1 MFLLRVF
8 GGASLEDGSG
18 VMIGRA
24 VQRRRLAL
32 LAILALEHPRAVPR
46 DKLVAWLWPEHDA
59 ERARHLL
66 RDSLYLLRNA
76 LGEDTLP
83 SVGDTL
89 RLNPQHLRC
98 DVWDFE
104 EALAQGRPE
113 AAVLTYS
120 GRLLDGFHPGGGPE
134 LEHWVDAQRD
144 RLARAYAQALEQLAE
159 NASAETDHQA
169 AVGWWR
175 RLAADDP
182 YNARVT
188 LRLMQ
193 ALDAAG
199 DRAGAL
205 QQARIHAVLLE
216 QEFGAGPDPEVDAL
230 AERLRT
236 APIVSARLPGPSRAD
251 HHGGAEH
258 SIRHDPQLEAMATPL
273 AAHVGAAP
281 VSGSGDTPTP
291 PAAHVGAAP
300 ASASAPAPS
309 PASAR
314 RPLRRRAV
322 VLTVAV
328 AAAMG
333 LATVVWA
340 ILLVPDTNPR
350 SSAVTSAAAV
360 SPKSIAVLPCLNLSG
375 DPEQEYFSDG
385 LTEELTGVLAGMH
398 SLQVVARTSAFAFKG
413 VDRDIREIG
422 KTLNVGTILEC
433 SVRRA
438 GERVRVTAQLIN
450 AVDGFHLWTE
460 TYEREGTDVFAI
472 QTDLAL
478 RIARALEA
486 ELTPVERARV
496 ARRPTASPEA
506 HALYQKGRYFWNQ
519 RTASGYARA
528 IEYYERAIAADPDYA
543 EAYAGLATV
552 YSMQGI
558 FDIITPEEATERT
571 RVNALKA
578 LELDPDIAEAHTV
591 LGGYYQAHVWD
602 SEAAEREHLRALE
615 LDPNYSTA
623 HFWYGNFLT
632 SMHRFEEAI
641 AHKTMAVELDPL
653 SAQLSW
659 ALGITFLVAGR
670 TDEALV
676 HFRNAVEL
684 DSLYT
689 PAHAGI
695 GAVFEARGQLEEA
708 ARVYQRSD
716 RVGLARALGLLGRK
730 DEARVILQELQA
742 DAARTGVYA
751 PWVATVFPAVDDI
764 DGAINWLEHSY
775 RQRHP
780 ALRFIGGPGF
790 DLLERDPRFRDLR
803 RRIGLPP

>member
-1 MFLLRVF
+1 MFLLRLF
-8 GGASLEDGSG
+8 GGASLEDATRLVS
-18 VMIGRA
+18 GRA

-32 LAILALEHPRAVPR
+32 LAILALEHPRAVGR
-46 DKLVAWLWPEHDA
+46 DKLIAWLWPEHDT

-76 LGEDTLP
+76 LGEHALP
-83 SVGDTL
+83 SMGDEL

-98 DVWDFE
+98 DIWDFE
-104 EALAQGRPE
+104 EALAEERPD
-113 AAVLTYS
+113 AAILMHA
-120 GRLLDGFHPGGGPE
+120 GPLLDGFHPGGAPE
-134 LEHWVDAQRD
+134 LEHWIDAQRE
-144 RLARAYAQALEQLAE
+144 RLDRAYARALEQLAE
-159 NASAETDHQA
+159 TASAGADHRA
-169 AVGWWR
+169 AVEWWR
-175 RLAADDP
+175 RLAANDP

-193 ALDAAG
+193 ALEAAG

-216 QEFGAGPDPEVDAL
+216 QEFGADPDPEVDAL
-230 AERLRT
+230 AEWLRT
-236 APIVSARLPGPSRAD
+236 APAARGQLLSSTN
-251 HHGGAEH
+251 HGRGAEH
-258 SIRHDPQLEAMATPL
+258 SASDDPQLEPPSTLPTAE
-273 AAHVGAAP
+273 
-281 VSGSGDTPTP
+281 VS
-291 PAAHVGAAP
+291 
-300 ASASAPAPS
+300 SAPATQIEPAVPAVPLGATPEEPGS
-309 PASAR
+309 PR
-314 RPLRRRAV
+314 WRLRRRVVVLPVLVAAGVGLAVLVSAMLLRSETRAHAGAVTAAV
-322 VLTVAV
+322 VA
-328 AAAMG
+328 
-333 LATVVWA
+333 
-340 ILLVPDTNPR
+340 
-350 SSAVTSAAAV
+350 
-360 SPKSIAVLPCLNLSG
+360 SPKSIAVLPCANLSA
-375 DPEQEYFSDG
+375 DPDQEYFSDG

-398 SLQVVARTSAFAFKG
+398 SLRVVARTSAFAFKG
-413 VDRDIREIG
+413 DNRDIREIAG
-422 KTLNVGTILEC
+422 TLNVGTILEC

-450 AVDGFHLWTE
+450 AADGFHLWAE

-478 RIARALEA
+478 RIAGALEA
-486 ELTPVERARV
+486 ELTPVERARL

-528 IEYYERAIAADPDYA
+528 IDYYERAIAADPGYA

-558 FDIITPEEATERT
+558 FDILTPEEASERT

-578 LELDPDIAEAHTV
+578 LELDPDVAEAHTV
-591 LGGYYQAHVWD
+591 LGGYYQAHAWD

-632 SMHRFEEAI
+632 AMRRFEEAI
-641 AHKTMAVELDPL
+641 AHKTKAVELDPL
-653 SAQLSW
+653 SSQLSW
-659 ALGITFLVAGR
+659 ALGITFLSAR
-670 TDEALV
+670 RPDEALE

-684 DSLYT
+684 DSLYI

-695 GAVFEARGQLEEA
+695 GAVFEARGQFEEA
-708 ARVYQRSD
+708 VRVYQRTD

-730 DEARVILQELQA
+730 DEARKILGELQA
-742 DAARTGVYA
+742 DAARTGVYT
-751 PWVATVFPAVDDI
+751 PWVATVFPAVDDM
-764 DGAINWLEHSY
+764 DGAITWLEHSY

-780 ALRFIGGPGF
+780 SLRFLGGPAF
-790 DLLERDPRFRDLR
+790 DRLEADPRFRDLR

>member
-1 MFLLRVF
+1 MFLLRLF
-8 GGASLEDGSG
+8 GGASLEDGSR
-18 VMIGRA
+18 VLSGRA

-32 LAILALEHPRAVPR
+32 LAILALEHPGAVAR
-46 DKLVAWLWPEHDA
+46 DKLIAWLWPEHDT

-76 LGEDTLP
+76 LGEDALP

-89 RLNPQHLRC
+89 RLNPYRLRC
-98 DVWDFE
+98 DIWDFE
-104 EALAQGRPE
+104 EALAQERPE
-113 AAVLTYS
+113 AAILTYT
-120 GRLLDGFHPGGGPE
+120 GRLLDGFHPGGAPD
-134 LEHWVDAQRD
+134 LEHWIDAQRE
-144 RLARAYAQALEQLAE
+144 RLARAYAQALEHLAE
-159 NASAETDHQA
+159 IASAGTDHRV
-169 AVGWWR
+169 AVEWWR
-175 RLAADDP
+175 RLAAHDL

-193 ALDAAG
+193 ALEAAG

-216 QEFGAGPDPEVDAL
+216 QEFGAEPDPDVDAL

-236 APIVSARLPGPSRAD
+236 APVVRAPLPTLSSRDRARA
-251 HHGGAEH
+251 AED
-258 SIRHDPQLEAMATPL
+258 S
-273 AAHVGAAP
+273 
-281 VSGSGDTPTP
+281 VSGPQVEATATP

-300 ASASAPAPS
+300 VAVSAEAPESTAP
-309 PASAR
+309 
-314 RPLRRRAV
+314 RRRLRSRAV
-322 VLTVAV
+322 LPPVAV
-328 AAAMG
+328 AGGVG
-333 LATVVWA
+333 LAAVISA
-340 ILLVPDTNPR
+340 ILLLPETNAH
-350 SSAVTSAAAV
+350 SGAVAEAAAG
-360 SPKSIAVLPCLNLSG
+360 SPKSIAVLPCANLSG

-385 LTEELTGVLAGMH
+385 LTEELTGILAGMH
-398 SLQVVARTSAFAFKG
+398 SLRVVARTSAFAFKG
-413 VDRDIREIG
+413 DDRDIREIA
-422 KTLNVGTILEC
+422 KTLNVSTVLEC

-438 GERVRVTAQLIN
+438 DERVRVSAQLIN
-450 AVDGFHLWTE
+450 GADGFHLWAD

-478 RIARALEA
+478 RIASALEA
-486 ELTPVERARV
+486 RLTPVERARL

-519 RTASGYARA
+519 RTGSGYARA
-528 IEYYERAIAADPDYA
+528 IEYYERAIAADPGYA

-558 FDIITPEEATERT
+558 FDILTPDEASERT

-578 LELDPDIAEAHTV
+578 LELDPDVAEAHTV

-602 SEAAEREHLRALE
+602 SEAAERHHLRALE

-623 HFWYGNFLT
+623 HFWYGNMLT

-641 AHKTMAVELDPL
+641 AHKRMAVELDPL
-653 SAQLSW
+653 SSQLSW
-659 ALGITFLVAGR
+659 ALGITFLAAR
-670 TDEALV
+670 RPDEALE

-684 DSLYT
+684 DSMYI

-695 GAVFEARGQLEEA
+695 GAVYEFTGQLEEA
-708 ARVYQRSD
+708 VHVYQRTD
-716 RVGLARALGLLGRK
+716 RVSLARALGRLGRK
-730 DEARVILQELQA
+730 DEARKILAEFQA
-742 DAARTGVYA
+742 DAARTGVYP
-751 PWVATVFPAVDDI
+751 PWVATVFPAVDDT

-775 RQRHP
+775 QQRHP
-780 ALRFIGGPGF
+780 ALRFLGGPGF
-790 DLLERDPRFRDLR
+790 DRLEHDPRYRDLR

>member
-1 MFLLRVF
+1 MFLLRLF
-8 GGASLEDGSG
+8 GGASLEDESG
-18 VMIGRA
+18 LLAGRA

-32 LAILALEHPRAVPR
+32 LAILALEHPRAVGR
-46 DKLVAWLWPEHDA
+46 DRLIAWLWPEHDT

-76 LGEDTLP
+76 LGEDVLP
-83 SVGDTL
+83 SAGDEL
-89 RLNPQHLRC
+89 RLDPLRLRC
-98 DVWDFE
+98 DTWDFE
-104 EALAQGRPE
+104 EALAQGRTE
-113 AAVLTYS
+113 AA
-120 GRLLDGFHPGGGPE
+120 LLAYAGPLLEGFHPGGAPE
-134 LEHWVDAQRD
+134 LEHWIDAQRE
-144 RLARAYAQALEQLAE
+144 RLARAHAMALELMAE
-159 NASAETDHQA
+159 AASAASDHQA

-193 ALDAAG
+193 ALEAAG

-216 QEFGAGPDPEVDAL
+216 QEFGAEPDPDVEAL

-236 APIVSARLPGPSRAD
+236 AP
-251 HHGGAEH
+251 
-258 SIRHDPQLEAMATPL
+258 SIRGGRPASEDRGRGTQLSAPDEPGADAPATPPPAHL
-273 AAHVGAAP
+273 AADP
-281 VSGSGDTPTP
+281 V
-291 PAAHVGAAP
+291 A
-300 ASASAPAPS
+300 ASAGPAEPR
-309 PASAR
+309 ASRRR
-314 RPLRRRAV
+314 RPRWAV
-322 VLTVAV
+322 VLPVAAGVGVTAV
-328 AAAMG
+328 AS
-333 LATVVWA
+333 A
-340 ILLVPDTNPR
+340 ILLLPK
-350 SSAVTSAAAV
+350 TSAPSGAV
-360 SPKSIAVLPCLNLSG
+360 AEATADSAKSIAVLPCVNLSG

-385 LTEELTGVLAGMH
+385 LTEELTGVLAGVH
-398 SLQVVARTSAFAFKG
+398 SLRVVARTSAFAFKG
-413 VDRDIREIG
+413 DDRDVREIA

-438 GERVRVTAQLIN
+438 GQRVRVTAQLID
-450 AVDGFHLWTE
+450 AADGFHLWAE

-472 QTDLAL
+472 QADLAL
-478 RIARALEA
+478 RIAGALEA
-486 ELTPVERARV
+486 ELTPVERARL

-519 RTASGYARA
+519 RTASGYARS
-528 IEYYERAIAADPDYA
+528 IEFYERAIAADPGYA

-558 FDIITPEEATERT
+558 FDILAPDQASERT

-591 LGGYYQAHVWD
+591 LGGYYQAHAWD

-632 SMHRFEEAI
+632 SMHRFDEAI
-641 AHKTMAVELDPL
+641 AHKKRAIELEPL
-653 SAQLSW
+653 SSQLSW
-659 ALGITFLVAGR
+659 ALGITFLAAKR
-670 TDEALV
+670 PDEALE

-708 ARVYQRSD
+708 VRIYQRSD
-716 RVGLARALGLLGRK
+716 RIGLARALGLLGRK
-730 DEARVILQELQA
+730 EEAREMLAEFEA

-751 PWVATVFPAVDDI
+751 PWVATVFPAIDDV
-764 DGAINWLEHSY
+764 DGAIDWLERSY

-780 ALRFIGGPGF
+780 ALRFLGGPGF
-790 DLLERDPRFRDLR
+790 DRLERDPRFRDLR
-803 RRIGLPP
+803 RRIGLPT

>member
-1 MFLLRVF
+1 MFLLRLF
-8 GGASLEDGSG
+8 GGASLEDGSRLLS
-18 VMIGRA
+18 GRA

-32 LAILALEHPRAVPR
+32 LAILALEHPRAVGR
-46 DKLVAWLWPEHDA
+46 DKLIAWLWPEHDT

-76 LGEDTLP
+76 LGEDALP
-83 SVGDTL
+83 SVGDDL
-89 RLNPQHLRC
+89 RLNPQRLRC
-98 DVWDFE
+98 DTWDFE
-104 EALAQGRPE
+104 EALAQERPD
-113 AAVLTYS
+113 AAILAYA
-120 GRLLDGFHPGGGPE
+120 GPLLDGFHPGGSSE
-134 LEHWVDAQRD
+134 LEHWIDAQRE

-159 NASAETDHQA
+159 NASAGTDRKA

-193 ALDAAG
+193 ALEAAG

-216 QEFGAGPDPEVDAL
+216 QEFGAAPDPEVDAL
-230 AERLRT
+230 AERLRN
-236 APIVSARLPGPSRAD
+236 APAVRAPLPTLSSEDRGRGGEHFVPNDRQVEAAALPPADYVGDAPVAVSA
-251 HHGGAEH
+251 
-258 SIRHDPQLEAMATPL
+258 EAPE
-273 AAHVGAAP
+273 
-281 VSGSGDTPTP
+281 
-291 PAAHVGAAP
+291 
-300 ASASAPAPS
+300 

-314 RPLRRRAV
+314 RRLPRRAV
-322 VLTVAV
+322 VLPVAV
-328 AAAMG
+328 AAGVG
-333 LATVVWA
+333 LAAVVSA
-340 ILLVPDTNPR
+340 ILLLPETNAH
-350 SSAVTSAAAV
+350 SGAVTEAAAG
-360 SPKSIAVLPCLNLSG
+360 SAKSIAVLPCVNLSG

-398 SLQVVARTSAFAFKG
+398 SLRVVARTSAFAFKG
-413 VDRDIREIG
+413 DDRDIREIAQ
-422 KTLNVGTILEC
+422 TLNVGTILEC

-450 AVDGFHLWTE
+450 AADGFHLWAE

-478 RIARALEA
+478 RIAGALEA
-486 ELTPVERARV
+486 KLTPVERARL
-496 ARRPTASPEA
+496 ARRPTTSPEA

-528 IEYYERAIAADPDYA
+528 IEYYERAIAADPGYA

-558 FDIITPEEATERT
+558 FDILTPEEASERT

-578 LELDPDIAEAHTV
+578 LELDPDVAEAHTV

-641 AHKTMAVELDPL
+641 AHKRKAVELDPL
-653 SAQLSW
+653 SSQLNW
-659 ALGITFLVAGR
+659 ALGITFLAASR
-670 TDEALV
+670 PDEALE

-695 GAVFEARGQLEEA
+695 GAVYETRGQLEEA
-708 ARVYQRSD
+708 VRVYQRTD

-730 DEARVILQELQA
+730 DEARKILGELEA

-764 DGAINWLEHSY
+764 DGAINWLEQSY

-780 ALRFIGGPGF
+780 ALRFMGGPGF
-790 DLLERDPRFRDLR
+790 DRLERDPRFRDLR
-803 RRIGLPP
+803 RRIGLPQ

>member
-1 MFLLRVF
+1 MFLLRLF

-18 VMIGRA
+18 LLSGRA
-24 VQRRRLAL
+24 VQRHRLAL
-32 LAILALEHPRAVPR
+32 LAILALEHPRAVSR
-46 DKLVAWLWPEHDA
+46 DKLIAWLWPEHDT

-76 LGEDTLP
+76 LGGDALA
-83 SVGDTL
+83 SVGDDL
-89 RLNPQHLRC
+89 RLNPQRLRC
-98 DVWDFE
+98 DTWDFE
-104 EALAQGRPE
+104 EALAQERPE
-113 AAVLTYS
+113 AAVLAYA
-120 GRLLDGFHPGGGPE
+120 GRLLDGFHSGGGSE
-134 LEHWVDAQRD
+134 LEHWIDAQRE
-144 RLARAYAQALEQLAE
+144 RFARAYAQTLEQLAE
-159 NASAETDHQA
+159 NASAGTDQNA

-175 RLAADDP
+175 RVAADDP

-193 ALDAAG
+193 ALEAAG

-216 QEFGAGPDPEVDAL
+216 QEFGAEPDPDVDAL
-230 AERLRT
+230 AERLRK
-236 APIVSARLPGPSRAD
+236 APAVRARLPTLASGER
-251 HHGGAEH
+251 GRGAEH
-258 SIRHDPQLEAMATPL
+258 SVPNGPQVEAT
-273 AAHVGAAP
+273 AH
-281 VSGSGDTPTP
+281 
-291 PAAHVGAAP
+291 PAAHVGAGPVTVSAEAP
-300 ASASAPAPS
+300 ETTS
-309 PASAR
+309 R
-314 RPLRRRAV
+314 RRRLPMRAV
-322 VLTVAV
+322 VLP
-328 AAAMG
+328 AAIATGVG
-333 LATVVWA
+333 LAAVVSA
-340 ILLVPDTNPR
+340 ILLLPETNAH
-350 SSAVTSAAAV
+350 SGASAEAAAG

-375 DPEQEYFSDG
+375 DPDQEYVSDG

-398 SLQVVARTSAFAFKG
+398 SLRVVARTSAFAFKG
-413 VDRDIREIG
+413 DGRDIREIA

-433 SVRRA
+433 SVRRT

-450 AVDGFHLWTE
+450 AADGFHLWAE
-460 TYEREGTDVFAI
+460 TYEREGTDVFTI

-478 RIARALEA
+478 RIAGALEA
-486 ELTPVERARV
+486 ELTPVERARL

-506 HALYQKGRYFWNQ
+506 HGLYQKGRYFWNQ

-528 IEYYERAIAADPDYA
+528 IEYYERTIAADPGYA

-558 FDIITPEEATERT
+558 FDILTPDEASERT

-641 AHKTMAVELDPL
+641 AHKRMAVELEPL
-653 SAQLSW
+653 SSQLSW
-659 ALGITFLVAGR
+659 ALGITFLAAKR
-670 TDEALV
+670 PDEALE

-708 ARVYQRSD
+708 VRVYQRTD

-730 DEARVILQELQA
+730 DEARKILEELRA

-751 PWVATVFPAVDDI
+751 PWVATVFSAVDDI

-780 ALRFIGGPGF
+780 ALRFLGGPGF
-790 DLLERDPRFRDLR
+790 DGLERDPRFRDLR
-803 RRIGLPP
+803 RRIGLPS